1 MPILSVCILGV
12 VPAKNVA
19 SVCPYTVYLYIVPFC
34 FGLFRLEGSDQQSI
48 AYIPGCLGSQVT
60 PACEGPAD
68 RQWKGL
74 APRQSGGTAMF
85 GVNVWRSIFSLFD
98 TTCKNTWIDRKK
110 SSHWISQNI
119 IKPLLSPHQGDPGSR
134 TSPCWSPGSSGGGTP
149 QGSGVAT
156 LAADSQVR
164 LWQGGFYWEWWD
176 FDDLLYGDYIG

>member
-74 APRQSGGTAMF
+74 APRQSGGTALF
-85 GVNVWRSIFSLFD
+85 GVNV
-98 TTCKNTWIDRKK
+98 
-110 SSHWISQNI
+110 
-119 IKPLLSPHQGDPGSR
+119 
-134 TSPCWSPGSSGGGTP
+134 
-149 QGSGVAT
+149 
-156 LAADSQVR
+156 
-164 LWQGGFYWEWWD
+164 
-176 FDDLLYGDYIG
+176 